1 MNVFLHKPHASRA
14 SNLNKRRKINHIQN
28 NTSLGV
34 TRVNNTASFD
44 DQSFGMNNFFPL
56 KYQIK

>member
-1 MNVFLHKPHASRA
+1 MNVFVHKPHASRA
-14 SNLNKRRKINHIQN
+14 PNLNTRKKINHFQN

-44 DQSFGMNNFFPL
+44 DQSFGMINFFSL
-56 KYQIK
+56 KIPN